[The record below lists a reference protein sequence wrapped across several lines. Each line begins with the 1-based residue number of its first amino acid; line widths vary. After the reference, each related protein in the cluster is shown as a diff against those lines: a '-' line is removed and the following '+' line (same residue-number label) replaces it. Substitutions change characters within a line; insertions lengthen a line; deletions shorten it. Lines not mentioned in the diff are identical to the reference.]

1 MTISNTFLR
10 ITETTFA
17 IVSCMMLGVMLLLG
31 STDKELFLKD
41 DYEITIEY
49 DYFLFGGHQNFYV
62 KENVFLS
69 KWIGSCTDS
78 DNNSCSIDVVDDTLI
93 ITERWYQYDE
103 EDNLLIEKVNLK

>member
-17 IVSCMMLGVMLLLG
+17 IISCMMLGVMLLLG

-62 KENVFLS
+62 KENMFLS

-78 DNNSCSIDVVDDTLI
+78 DNNSCSVDIKDNQLI
-93 ITERWYQYDE
+93 ITERWYRYDE
-103 EDNLLIEKVNLK
+103 EDNLLIEKIKLK